1 MNHVSRLIVLFL
13 FLSHNTK
20 GQKPMDFLTLPTAG
34 SAAVAVS
41 EAADPLAWHRDME
54 DTGREDDEQGR
65 FSANQTN
72 EDPPTSRRDEG
83 MLGSSPQSAPQ
94 GESDGPSGPGEVSHQ
109 MMRDGGAAES
119 QRHSKA
125 PDHGWYA
132 PGANPMMTDEQVE
145 RLMKVV
151 ELGVDPE
158 VAWKRIN

>member
-13 FLSHNTK
+13 SLSHNTK

-83 MLGSSPQSAPQ
+83 ILGSSTQRAPQ
-94 GESDGPSGPGEVSHQ
+94 GESDGSTEPGVMILQLMLEADINPKYKYQ
-109 MMRDGGAAES
+109 MMDGIHPKHFP
-119 QRHSKA
+119 Q
-125 PDHGWYA
+125 
-132 PGANPMMTDEQVE
+132 
-145 RLMKVV
+145 
-151 ELGVDPE
+151 
-158 VAWKRIN
+158 